1 MFVDVIIV
9 FSFYCYNYSN
19 AAYPAVYGQFPQAIP
34 QPLAAVAPSQREGKL
49 KMNREM
55 YTISVKCFQF
65 YPKECRQEEED
76 KKKTGEG
83 KIEIVW
89 VESSL
94 LWGILLGRA
103 SSKQCRNEG
112 TQQLAMNKWLGYFT
126 HQACVISKI
135 IDHFQPIN
143 LMTDT
148 HIILCICRKPNSSI
162 CWIVDVY
169 DTKSTL
175 CILGKWK
182 GISTIQ

>member
-76 KKKTGEG
+76 TKKWEKE
-83 KIEIVW
+83 KLKLYELKAVCCEVFCW
-89 VESSL
+89 VEQA
-94 LWGILLGRA
+94 A
-103 SSKQCRNEG
+103 SNV
-112 TQQLAMNKWLGYFT
+112 AMKE
-126 HQACVISKI
+126 HS
-135 IDHFQPIN
+135 N
-143 LMTDT
+143 L
-148 HIILCICRKPNSSI
+148 
-162 CWIVDVY
+162 
-169 DTKSTL
+169 
-175 CILGKWK
+175 
-182 GISTIQ
+182 Q